1 MRFFKESLALF
12 FIIIFIIGSDIFFSQ
27 ITEKSV
33 EKMDNKLNIL
43 IEKISNEEKFEKEEL
58 LKQVKEFESDWNEI
72 EEKLSYFVEH
82 DELEKVT
89 EDIVIMK
96 ANVNMEEKEESFQ
109 KMEEIKFTIEHIKN
123 KQKLKL
129 NNIF

>member
-1 MRFFKESLALF
+1 MRFLKEILALL
-12 FIIIFIIGSDIFFSQ
+12 FIIIFIIGTDIFFSR
-27 ITEKSV
+27 IVEKSV
-33 EKMDNKLNIL
+33 GEIDDELNII
-43 IEKISNEEKFEKEEL
+43 IEQISKEEKFEKIDILEKVE
-58 LKQVKEFESDWNEI
+58 KFEHNWNKI

-82 DELEKVT
+82 NELEKVT

-96 ANVNMEEKEESFQ
+96 ANVNMEEREDAYQ
-109 KMEEIKFTIEHIKN
+109 KMEEIKFKIEHIKN